1 MDSLN
6 IQKYAKSRRYRG
18 KIVNFVWLTDEKM
31 TDRLILGVLTLL
43 LAAGCARN
51 RFDYID
57 IAASEKALA
66 SLEEGFKAVPD
77 SVADGRVLFLLG
89 QGVPVADVLVY
100 QGETGDVLFQ
110 DPALPFGYTCETVG
124 TAVLMDSL
132 HVKAGR
138 LYTDG
143 GLNARMLYLQDGR
156 MSLGVLNKVAD
167 LAAHEA
173 FIGGVKPS
181 VCLDKEDDAVFQRTV
196 EKVWLS
202 GNVMSG
208 RTVKSIL
215 KAAGVKPDV
224 RTKTDSLFFQHRHL
238 PDLEIYRISNLGRHA
253 GPVKL
258 RFRVRG
264 RQPYQWNPDTGAI
277 SPVSYKLRKR
287 STWVTIQTVPGDD
300 TFLVFGSFSERKR
313 LKIK

>member
-1 MDSLN
+1 MKKLLFG
-6 IQKYAKSRRYRG
+6 A
-18 KIVNFVWLTDEKM
+18 
-31 TDRLILGVLTLL
+31 LTLFML
-43 LAAGCARN
+43 AGCGRN

-66 SLEEGFKAVPD
+66 ALEAGFEAVPD
-77 SVADGRVLFLLG
+77 SVADGRVRFLLE

-100 QGETGDVLFQ
+100 PGETGDILFK
-110 DPALPFGYTCETVG
+110 DPAVPFGYACEVVG
-124 TAVLMDSL
+124 TDVLTDSL

-156 MSLGVLNKVAD
+156 MSLEVLNKVAE
-167 LAAHEA
+167 LASREA
-173 FIGGVKPS
+173 FIGGVKLS
-181 VCLDKEDDAVFQRTV
+181 TCLEKEDEAVFQRTV

-202 GNVMSG
+202 GNAMSG

-224 RTKTDSLFFQHRHL
+224 KTKADSLYFQHRRL
-238 PDLEIYRISNLGRHA
+238 PDIDIYRICNLGTKA
-253 GPVKL
+253 GEVKL

-264 RQPYQWNPDTGAI
+264 RQPFQWNPDTGAI
-277 SPVSYKLRKR
+277 TPVSYSLKKR
-287 STWVTIQTVPGDD
+287 STKVTLRTVPGDD
-300 TFLVFGSFSERKR
+300 TFIVFGSFAEKKK
-313 LKIK
+313 LKVK

>member
-1 MDSLN
+1 MMKR
-6 IQKYAKSRRYRG
+6 IQFG
-18 KIVNFVWLTDEKM
+18 
-31 TDRLILGVLTLL
+31 ILVLLV
-43 LAAGCARN
+43 AAGCARN

-57 IAASEKALA
+57 IAASEKAVA
-66 SLEEGFKAVPD
+66 ALEAGFEAVPD
-77 SVADGRVLFLLG
+77 SVADGRVRYLLE

-100 QGETGDVLFQ
+100 TGETGDILFK
-110 DPALPFGYTCETVG
+110 DPSVPFGYACESVG
-124 TAVLMDSL
+124 TDVLMDSL

-156 MSLGVLNKVAD
+156 MSMDVLNKVAE
-167 LAAHEA
+167 LASQGA

-181 VCLDKEDDAVFQRTV
+181 SCLEKEDETVFQRTV

-224 RTKTDSLFFQHRHL
+224 KTKADSLFFQHRRL
-238 PDLEIYRISNLGRHA
+238 PELDIYRICNLGTRA
-253 GPVKL
+253 GKVKL
-258 RFRVRG
+258 RFRVQG
-264 RQPYQWNPDTGAI
+264 RQPFQWNPDTGEI
-277 SPVSYKLRKR
+277 SPVSFKLRKR
-287 STWVTIQTVPGDD
+287 STRVTIQTVPGDD
-300 TFLVFGSFSERKR
+300 TFLVFGSFAEHKI
-313 LKIK
+313 LKVK